1 MPIAGEHKLLATV
14 VRSDK
19 ALHRSL
25 VQLAVALDI
34 DIFEPFLFLET
45 MKLV

>member
-1 MPIAGEHKLLATV
+1 MPIAGEHKLLAIV

-19 ALHRSL
+19 VSHRWL
-25 VQLAVALDI
+25 EQLAVAPDI

-45 MKLV
+45 MKLL